1 MESRVSIVRF
11 FFHFFLFLKFLSFPS
26 SSFQL
31 LLLRSLFFCILEAS
45 NPREWDR
52 ETGHAEIL
60 RRSRETFDE
69 SARHSNP
76 QVPLILKPLSLS
88 LSRTVKDI
96 FVEHRLTS
104 LSPRCFARFRDTLV
118 EKLLVEDARRVTKG
132 RNGKNFSLQLLL
144 ATARE

>member
-1 MESRVSIVRF
+1 MESLVSIVRF

-60 RRSRETFDE
+60 RRLTRDIRTRKFLLF
-69 SARHSNP
+69 SN
-76 QVPLILKPLSLS
+76 LSLS